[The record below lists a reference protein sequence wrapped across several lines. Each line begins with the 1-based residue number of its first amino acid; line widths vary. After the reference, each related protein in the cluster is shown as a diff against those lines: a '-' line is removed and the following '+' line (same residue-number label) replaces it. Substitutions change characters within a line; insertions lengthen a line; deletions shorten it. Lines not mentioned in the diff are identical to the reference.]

1 MDLFPTDLMA
11 AAAAG
16 GPARGRKKK
25 VLDHDDVSF
34 GYWWDFKQKN
44 TFMKKNH
51 KYI

>member
-1 MDLFPTDLMA
+1 MSCLLFSDNCPVDLFPTDLMA

-34 GYWWDFKQKN
+34 GYW
-44 TFMKKNH
+44 
-51 KYI
+51 